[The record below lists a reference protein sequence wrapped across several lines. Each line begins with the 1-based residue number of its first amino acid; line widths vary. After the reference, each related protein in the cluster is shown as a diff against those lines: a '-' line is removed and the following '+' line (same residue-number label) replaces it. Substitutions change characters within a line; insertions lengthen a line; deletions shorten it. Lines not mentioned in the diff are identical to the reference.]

1 MVFGRK
7 KNEMNAT
14 KVEVVDPT
22 AWLIDSG
29 LAEFLLLHSH
39 EVKYMAMFGYTFLNG
54 MYILRGFVR
63 SSP

>member
-54 MYILRGFVR
+54 M
-63 SSP
+63 